1 MPTIRDVAARA
12 GVSVGLVSA
21 VLNSSAPVSE
31 ALRARVVS
39 VIDELGYVPN
49 AIARSLK
56 LGRTRA
62 IGLVMPDLT
71 NPHFAGLA
79 MAIERVCD
87 AGGFTLTL
95 CNSSDDHVKELR
107 LLRGLRQRV
116 DGLVFIPGGAS
127 LNDPA
132 LLRAA
137 IPSPVVLV
145 DRRVPELDA
154 DTVLLDN
161 QGAARRLTELLIA
174 RGHRR
179 IAMVAGRQDIEL
191 SRDREAGYRAAMQAH
206 GLPHE
211 ELVAWG
217 EFDATNARRAALHLV
232 DRQPRP
238 TALLSASNHT
248 TIGIMNALAARG
260 LRCPDDLSVA
270 AIDDF
275 SWAEGFHPRLTV
287 AAQPIEQMGREAA
300 AVLLDRV
307 LGRRI
312 GSPQAWVH
320 EAEVIVR
327 ESVGEPVQTV

>member
-211 ELVAWG
+211 ELVA
-217 EFDATNARRAALHLV
+217 
-232 DRQPRP
+232 
-238 TALLSASNHT
+238 
-248 TIGIMNALAARG
+248 
-260 LRCPDDLSVA
+260 
-270 AIDDF
+270 
-275 SWAEGFHPRLTV
+275 
-287 AAQPIEQMGREAA
+287 
-300 AVLLDRV
+300 
-307 LGRRI
+307 
-312 GSPQAWVH
+312 
-320 EAEVIVR
+320 
-327 ESVGEPVQTV
+327 